1 MTYRLKPRQ
10 PVHQGVRRIAVAQIE
25 DLLGDHGNSS
35 ASSTSVHEAR
45 KALKRLRALL
55 SLIRPGLSNNDLH
68 REKQRLREIAGVL
81 AGARDAQVM
90 VETADGLGNGT
101 MPRSCQV
108 TAGALM
114 TILEKRRNQA
124 EEKLGDGHTHLP
136 VQAFREAQQEFE
148 GLSLG
153 DLGLDEVLEGFT
165 KTYRRGRHLYAEIAE
180 GGAEDERFHD
190 LRKEVQHHWR
200 HLQLLC
206 NIWPRMMRP
215 QIQLAHELAETLGRD
230 HDISVLAAFVRD
242 NAGELGPARSVEAYL
257 RLCGK
262 TQEALRGEADLLARR
277 LYAEK
282 PKALRERMRTY
293 WQTARE
299 LRKEK
304 AKDKA
309 SHAPNAKA
317 VTLVR

>member
-10 PVHQGVRRIAVAQIE
+10 PVHQGVRRIAAAQIE
-25 DLLGDHGNSS
+25 DLLHQHSNSS
-35 ASSTSVHEAR
+35 TSPTSVHEAR

-55 SLIRPGLSNNDLH
+55 SLIRTGLSGDGLQ
-68 REKQRLREIAGVL
+68 REKQRLREIAGAL

-90 VETADGLGNGT
+90 VETADGLRNGA
-101 MPRSCQV
+101 MPRACQA

-114 TILEKRRNQA
+114 TILEERRSQA
-124 EEKLGDGHTHLP
+124 EKKLGDGHTHLP
-136 VQAFREAQQEFE
+136 VHAFREAKREFAA
-148 GLSLG
+148 LSLS

-165 KTYRRGRHLYAEIAE
+165 RTYKRGRSLYAEIAE

-206 NIWPRMMRP
+206 NVWQKMLRP

-242 NAGELGPARSVEAYL
+242 NADELGSPKGVEAYR
-257 RLCGK
+257 RLCAK
-262 TQEALRGEADLLARR
+262 AQEELRGEADLLARR
-277 LYAEK
+277 LFAEK
-282 PKALRERMRTY
+282 PKALRERMRAY

-309 SHAPNAKA
+309 AHAPNPKPL
-317 VTLVR
+317 TLVK